1 MSTDHGLPADVT
13 RQCTGTTQKSQ
24 QCKNHAL
31 VGRPFCFLHDG
42 EAKQRRRASASDQ
55 HTIPPELLQE
65 WREWREFFQ
74 QDSLLTKD
82 EDDV

>member
-13 RQCTGTTQKSQ
+13 RHCTGTTQKCQ

-31 VGRPFCFLHDG
+31 IGRPFCSVHD
-42 EAKQRRRASASDQ
+42 EEASASDR

-65 WREWREFFQ
+65 WREWRGFFQ